1 MIQEDRYFNEITAA
15 QVAET
20 NLGGVRPLRDLI
32 FDTTQLVLQR
42 DFVLLRDFGYY
53 YETLPL

>member
-1 MIQEDRYFNEITAA
+1 MKKLKEF
-15 QVAET
+15 
-20 NLGGVRPLRDLI
+20 LDL
-32 FDTTQLVLQR
+32 LVLQR